1 CIDEMDKMSKED
13 GWAMHEALE
22 QQSVTISKANIQ
34 ASLRCETTVLAAA
47 NPKFGRFDPYDT
59 IANQINLAPTLINR
73 FDLIFPIKDIP
84 DATKDERMAKFILSM
99 HKNNVSK
106 PDIDTKMLRKYFAFA
121 RQNIFPKLTDVA
133 IEELQEYYLKMRAS
147 AGSSGVKS
155 VPISA
160 RQLEG
165 LVRLAEASAKLRL
178 SDKVLKRDAKK
189 AIELLDY
196 CMRQIAFDEKTGTF
210 DIDRI
215 ATDMPA
221 STRNKLITMKEIIQA
236 LEAQVGKTIP
246 VDDVIKAAGEKDI
259 TEAECEEILQ
269 KLKRAGDIFEP
280 RKGFISRI

>member
-1 CIDEMDKMSKED
+1 MEGSKRTSD
-13 GWAMHEALE
+13 EALE